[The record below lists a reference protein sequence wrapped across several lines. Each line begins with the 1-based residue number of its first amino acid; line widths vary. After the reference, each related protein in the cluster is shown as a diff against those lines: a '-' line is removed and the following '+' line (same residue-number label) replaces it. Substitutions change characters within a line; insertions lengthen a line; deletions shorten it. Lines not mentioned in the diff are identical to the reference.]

1 MKLCDLHSHSYFS
14 DGTVS
19 PAELIDLAQKQG
31 LQALTLCDHNTVAGL
46 PDFLAAAEGSG
57 VEAVPAVELSTDYL
71 GKELHILML
80 FVTPEDYGVITERV
94 ERLRVSKEESNRKLV
109 AALAEDGIIIDYKAL
124 QKDAPDGYI
133 NRAHIA
139 HELMRLEYAA
149 SVQEAFKT
157 FLSPKGKYY
166 TPPEKPDAFETIR
179 FIKSRGA
186 VAVLAHPYLNLQQQE
201 LEAFLPKALES
212 GLDGMEVLYAKY
224 DEETEKAAKE
234 TAERFGLLPSGGS
247 DFHGENKPDIALGT
261 GRGNLQIPLAFL
273 DRLKEKKPQKIKKI
287 AGFFQ

>member
-1 MKLCDLHSHSYFS
+1 MKLCDLHSHSFYS

-19 PAELIDLAQKQG
+19 PAELIALAQKQD
-31 LQALTLCDHNTVAGL
+31 LRALTLCDHNTVAGL

-57 VEAVPAVELSTDYL
+57 VEPVPAVELSTDYL
-71 GKELHILML
+71 GKELHIIML
-80 FVTPEDYGVITERV
+80 FVTPEDYDVITERV
-94 ERLRVSKEESNRKLV
+94 EKLRLSKEESNRKLV
-109 AALAEDGIIIDYKAL
+109 AALARDGIVVDYKAL

-139 HELMRLEYAA
+139 HELMRLGYTG

-186 VAVLAHPYLNLQQQE
+186 VAVLAHPYLNLPQEE
-201 LEAFLPKALES
+201 LEAFLPEAVAC
-212 GLDGMEVLYAKY
+212 GLDGMEVLYSKY
-224 DEETEKAAKE
+224 DENTERLAKE
-234 TAERFGLLPSGGS
+234 TAEKYGLCSSGGS
-247 DFHGENKPDIALGT
+247 DFHGENKPDIQLGT
-261 GRGNLQIPLAFL
+261 GRGNLQIPLMFL
-273 DRLKEKKPQKIKKI
+273 DRLKEKKP
-287 AGFFQ
+287 

>member
-1 MKLCDLHSHSYFS
+1 MKLCDLHSHSFFS

-19 PAELIDLAQKQG
+19 PAELIALAQRQG

-71 GKELHILML
+71 GKELHIMMF
-80 FVTPEDYGVITERV
+80 FVTPEDYAAVTARV
-94 ERLRVSKEESNRKLV
+94 DKLRTDKEESNRKLV
-109 AALAEDGIIIDYKAL
+109 AALGKDGVVINYKAL

-139 HELMRLEYAA
+139 AELMRLGYAG

-157 FLSPKGKYY
+157 YLSPKGKYY

-186 VAVLAHPYLNLQQQE
+186 VAVLAHPYLNLRQEE
-201 LEAFLPKALES
+201 LETFLPKAVCC
-212 GLDGMEVLYAKY
+212 GLDGMEVLYSKY
-224 DEETEKAAKE
+224 DEATEKLAKE
-234 TAERFGLLPSGGS
+234 TAEKYGLLFSGGS
-247 DFHGENKPDIALGT
+247 DFHGENKPDIQLGT
-261 GRGNLQIPLAFL
+261 GRGNLRIPMVFL
-273 DRLKEKKPQKIKKI
+273 EKLKEKKTAKK
-287 AGFFQ
+287 